1 VLDSG
6 TLDADAAVKIDKTQM
21 DGLVKLKLHQMELE
35 TVESENSLQ
44 SQIPV
49 PLNVALDTLRDSNNT
64 ISLKIP
70 VKGDPANP
78 DFNVNDLLTKALASG
93 VKKGAL
99 TYLTLALQPY
109 GTLITAARYAGEE
122 ISKVRLNPVEFE
134 PGQAGLD
141 DTDKDYLSK
150 VAKVLQDRPKLAIK
164 LCGVAVPQDTAW
176 FQQQAAA
183 AQKTGDKTSTA
194 AKPTVPEVAET
205 QLLDLA
211 RARAESV
218 KDYLVATFKTPA
230 NHLVGCRP
238 RIETDADKGAAPRT
252 DLLI

>member
-1 VLDSG
+1 
-6 TLDADAAVKIDKTQM
+6 M
-21 DGLVKLKLHQMELE
+21 DGLVKLKLHQLELE
-35 TVESENSLQ
+35 NVESKNSLQ

-49 PLNVALDTLRDSNNT
+49 PLDVALDTLRDSNNT
-64 ISLKIP
+64 ISLKVP
-70 VKGDPANP
+70 VTGDPAKP
-78 DFNVNDLLTKALASG
+78 DFDVNDVLSKALAGG

-109 GTLITAARYAGEE
+109 GTLITAAKYAGEE
-122 ISKVRLNPVEFE
+122 ITKVRLNPVEFE
-134 PGQAGLD
+134 PGQAGLN

-150 VAKVLQDRPKLAIK
+150 VAKVLNERPQLAIK
-164 LCGVAVPQDTAW
+164 LCGVAVPRDTAW
-176 FQQQAAA
+176 FRQQAAA
-183 AQKTGDKTSTA
+183 AQKSGDKTGTA
-194 AKPTVPEVAET
+194 TRPAAPEVADT

-218 KDYLVATFKTPA
+218 KDYLVTTFKIPA
-230 NHLVGCRP
+230 DHLVGCRP